1 MSKKQLSHPFGR
13 VVSVRLEESMLERL
27 DTLVER
33 TGRARRFSLRLLI
46 GAVSPTLK
54 DTHWPQVVT
63 HCEDDALDWQFWESM
78 ARILKREVSGQGKE
92 DK

>member
-33 TGRARRFSLRLLI
+33 VGRARRFSLHMAI
-46 GAVSPTLK
+46 GAMFPALE
-54 DTHWPQVVT
+54 DTQWHQVNARF
-63 HCEDDALDWQFWESM
+63 EDDAMDRQFWESM
-78 ARILKREVSGQGKE
+78 ARILEGKVADQGPENK
-92 DK
+92 